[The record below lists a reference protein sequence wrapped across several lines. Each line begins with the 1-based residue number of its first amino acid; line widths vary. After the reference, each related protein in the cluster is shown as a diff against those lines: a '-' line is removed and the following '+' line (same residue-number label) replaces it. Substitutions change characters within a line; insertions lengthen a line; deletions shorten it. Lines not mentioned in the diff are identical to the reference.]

1 MNNTVKIRIKRQA
14 EYSFLNIANIELKT
28 KNITYYGTIQENYN
42 TNKTDFW
49 LTKFYNKNNNRH
61 YAVKLPK
68 TEFNNFSEGLKFA
81 KNHIIKK
88 SRIKT
93 FNEIF

>member
-1 MNNTVKIRIKRQA
+1 MNTVKIRIKKQA
-14 EYSFLNIANIELKT
+14 EYPFLNIGNIELKT
-28 KNITYYGTIQENYN
+28 KNITFYGTISENYN

-68 TEFNNFSEGLKFA
+68 TEFNKFSEGLQFA
-81 KNHIIKK
+81 KNHIIKR